1 MPIPPSTLD
10 LGRGSDAEV
19 EAAMQSEFTEAS
31 DASSSLD
38 DLSDRN
44 SPSSVMEIDSANW
57 QGPDLRAG
65 AHFFPKNGSAY

>member
-1 MPIPPSTLD
+1 MARPDGVVDVTDEMPALMS
-10 LGRGSDAEV
+10 
-19 EAAMQSEFTEAS
+19 AS

-65 AHFFPKNGSAY
+65 AHFFPDGKTRAY